1 MNTQLKKCGNACTD
15 SVCEYINKY
24 YTCNHYCCRRTI
36 ILIDYCITCGNNQ
49 KSNIKINL
57 PNRCRCQQKLEDDTS
72 KMCNN
77 CEDDNMYEEDKYGFD
92 EDDSE
97 TIARRNIN
105 NYSYKQK

>member
-1 MNTQLKKCGNACTD
+1 
-15 SVCEYINKY
+15 
-24 YTCNHYCCRRTI
+24 
-36 ILIDYCITCGNNQ
+36 
-49 KSNIKINL
+49 
-57 PNRCRCQQKLEDDTS
+57 
-72 KMCNN
+72 MCNN